1 MKVLVR
7 NEDNISIYLI
17 DDGATVT
24 FTADQIYIIG
34 DLEMGDVVVGDRS
47 SDDTTLYENVTD
59 APDDWFGWKYIYD
72 GSEWTPNPD
81 FNDDASPD
89 APVGE

>member
-17 DDGATVT
+17 NDSATVS
-24 FTADQIYIIG
+24 FTTDQIHIIG
-34 DLEMGDVVVGDRS
+34 DAEMGDVVVGDRS
-47 SDDTTLYENVTD
+47 SDDTTLYENVTN

-72 GSEWTPNPD
+72 GSEWTLNPD
-81 FNDDASPD
+81 FVEEVLP
-89 APVGE
+89 E

>member
-24 FTADQIYIIG
+24 FTADQVHIIG
-34 DLEMGDVVVGDRS
+34 DPEMGDVVVGDRS
-47 SDDTTLYENVTD
+47 PDDTTLYENVTD

-72 GSEWTPNPD
+72 GSEWTLNPD
-81 FNDDASPD
+81 FTDGNPEDGP
-89 APVGE
+89 GN